1 MSLRTIESEMYKVV
15 KNLNDTQSRRS
26 LFSYIWVWSKIM
38 TSLANTYPRNQFL
51 TMISF
56 MAMDMSVKLEH
67 FTFRLIRVADR
78 L

>member
-1 MSLRTIESEMYKVV
+1 MYKVV
-15 KNLNDTQSRRS
+15 KNVNDTQSRRS